1 MFKFLKSKQNIQS
14 VLLFFLIYSVVFFTI
29 IYLFD
34 DSSEEFERLERLD
47 QEATSLAESVI
58 RIGELVEKT
67 RETMNERVETLLEV
81 NELLRT
87 NLEQRNELLLLL
99 EQRKE
104 TLLEVNELLRANL
117 EQRNEMLSLLE
128 QRISPLQ
135 GMLNN
140 TDLNSADLTVVQAE
154 ITDILQSLKRINET
168 ETAEI
173 TESTSEQSNSTETE

>member
-1 MFKFLKSKQNIQS
+1 MFKFLKNKQNIQS
-14 VLLFFLIYSVVFFTI
+14 VLLFFLVYSVVFFTI

-47 QEATSLAESVI
+47 QEVTSLAESVI
-58 RIGELVEKT
+58 RTGELVEKT
-67 RETMNERVETLLEV
+67 RETMNERVESLLEV
-81 NELLRT
+81 NELLRV
-87 NLEQRNELLLLL
+87 NLEQRNELL
-99 EQRKE
+99 
-104 TLLEVNELLRANL
+104 
-117 EQRNEMLSLLE
+117 SLLE
-128 QRISPLQ
+128 QRSSPLQ

-154 ITDILQSLKRINET
+154 IADILQLLKSINET

>member
-1 MFKFLKSKQNIQS
+1 MFKFLKNKQNNQS
-14 VLLFFLIYSVVFFTI
+14 VLLFFLIYTVAFFAIVFF
-29 IYLFD
+29 FD

-99 EQRKE
+99 EQR
-104 TLLEVNELLRANL
+104 
-117 EQRNEMLSLLE
+117 
-128 QRISPLQ
+128 ISPLQ

-140 TDLNSADLTVVQAE
+140 AVLNSAELTVVQAE
-154 ITDILQSLKRINET
+154 IADILQSLKRINET

>member
-1 MFKFLKSKQNIQS
+1 MFKFLKNKQNIQS
-14 VLLFFLIYSVVFFTI
+14 VLLFFLVYSVVFFTI

-81 NELLRT
+81 NELL
-87 NLEQRNELLLLL
+87 Q
-99 EQRKE
+99 
-104 TLLEVNELLRANL
+104 ANL
-117 EQRNEMLSLLE
+117 EQKNEMLLLLE

-154 ITDILQSLKRINET
+154 IADILQSLKRINET
-168 ETAEI
+168 ETTEI
-173 TESTSEQSNSTETE
+173 TESTSEQSNTTETE